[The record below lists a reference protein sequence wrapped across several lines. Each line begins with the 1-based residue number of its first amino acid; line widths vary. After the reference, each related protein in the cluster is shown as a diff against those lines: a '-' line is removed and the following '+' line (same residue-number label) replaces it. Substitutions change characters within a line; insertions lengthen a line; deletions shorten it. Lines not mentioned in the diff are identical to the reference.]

1 MTIKELSQ
9 KFEINIHIFEEHG
22 FEDEDEAFYISELR
36 TMFVS
41 SKIAEQDRVKVI
53 LHELGHRG
61 HLPHLY
67 PVFREKYE
75 LQANRNMIHH
85 LLKAELDEHGS
96 ESFNYITFMEKYKL
110 KTIADETMVKEEFYN
125 LADII

>member
-9 KFEINIHIFEEHG
+9 KFEINIHIFEEHE

-53 LHELGHRG
+53 LHELGHEG

-67 PVFREKYE
+67 QIFREKHE

-85 LLKAELDEHGS
+85 LLKAELDEYGS
-96 ESFNYITFMEKYKL
+96 ECFNYITFMEKYKL

-125 LADII
+125 LAEII

>member
-1 MTIKELSQ
+1 MTIKELSK
-9 KFEINIHIFEEHG
+9 KFDIKIYIFKEHD

-41 SKIAEQDRVKVI
+41 DAIAEQDRVKVI
-53 LHELGHRG
+53 LHELGHEG

-67 PVFREKYE
+67 EIFREKHE

-85 LLKAELDEHGS
+85 LLKAELDEYGS
-96 ESFNYITFMEKYKL
+96 EGFNYITFMEKYKL
-110 KTIADETMVKEEFYN
+110 KTIADETMVKEEYFN
-125 LADII
+125 LAEII